1 MTTRTCKT
9 RTART
14 RGFTLVELL
23 AVMLILAILMTLVIG
38 ASKLLFNKIYI
49 DETKTSMK
57 IIMTSLSEY
66 YESTGDYPTQGASN
80 QGWIDQLVNNDRAR
94 AQITKLDKKVWSPE
108 NNKQFRD
115 AWENPIVYK
124 RSGGL
129 AGAPG
134 LISPGP
140 DGDISTE
147 DDNVRDNK

>member
-1 MTTRTCKT
+1 MTTRTSRT

-23 AVMLILAILMTLVIG
+23 AVMLILAVLMTLVIG
-38 ASKLLFNKIYI
+38 ASKMLFNKIYV
-49 DETKTSMK
+49 DETKNSMK
-57 IIMTSLSEY
+57 IIMTALSQY
-66 YESTGDYPTQGASN
+66 YESTGDYPTQDAN
-80 QGWIDQLVNNDRAR
+80 NEAWISQLAGNDKAR
-94 AQITKLDKKVWSPE
+94 AQITKLEKKVWNAD
-108 NNKQFRD
+108 NNRQFRD

-124 RSGGL
+124 RTGGL